1 MSSETD
7 GRAGGLLQR
16 PFTRRDLL
24 RGGLAAGGLLATGAG
39 GVLLE
44 ACNSNSTSTASP
56 SAVATNF
63 NGVTLNVFS
72 GGYTIDYEKLANTA
86 WQAKTGGQIN
96 ITNVPFGDRPSKI
109 AGLIASKDSSFD
121 LIYMYD
127 GYMKRYGDR
136 LLLDLTD
143 VVGDKSDFLPITMQV
158 LSSPSGPIKAGPM
171 HGEHMVLLW
180 NSDLFSKIGVTNS
193 PTTWDEAFALTSK
206 FKDKGI
212 IPLGLCF
219 LTATY
224 GNFYW
229 TFFINSLF
237 KTPIISPDYTQIL
250 FDTSDGLASFQT
262 IKKGLDAGF
271 FDSSSMTASDEYAL
285 ALLFNSGKMAMHL
298 GWTEHYKN
306 AISGNVKDYQA
317 TISAASVQAALVPGV
332 NAGTSGSV
340 NGIEGLGI
348 NKYSKN
354 IDAAKSFIQSLISA
368 AVGKQG
374 VLSPTVYPP
383 TRFSVLNDPDV
394 LAKFKIAKVWGDQAK
409 ANLDLHN
416 APYDLAPVL
425 DEAIGGLVRGTY
437 SADAAH
443 KQAVKGAK
451 AAIVKWLS
459 S

>member
-1 MSSETD
+1 MSADTD
-7 GRAGGLLQR
+7 SAATNLLRR
-16 PFTRRDLL
+16 PVSRRDML
-24 RGGLAAGGLLATGAG
+24 RGSIAAGGLVATGGA

-44 ACNSNSTSTASP
+44 ACSTGGTSNASP
-56 SAVATNF
+56 SAAATNF

-72 GGYTIDYEKLANTA
+72 GGYTIPIEQLANDKWKAT
-86 WQAKTGGQIN
+86 TGGQIN

-143 VVGDKSDFLPITMQV
+143 VVGDKSDFLPVTMKT
-158 LSSPSGPIKAGPM
+158 LTSPSGLIKAGPM

-180 NSDLFSKIGVTNS
+180 NKNLFSQIGVTAA
-193 PTTWDEAFALTSK
+193 PQTWDEAFALAPK

-212 IPLGLCF
+212 IPLAVCF

-237 KTPIISPDYTQIL
+237 PNPIISPDYTQIL
-250 FDTSDGLASFQT
+250 FDNADGLASFET

-271 FDSSSMTASDEYAL
+271 FDPNSMTATDEYAV

-298 GWTEHYKN
+298 GWTEHYKD
-306 AISGNVKDYQA
+306 AISGDVKNYQA
-317 TISAASVQAALVPGV
+317 TINAADVQAALVPGV
-332 NAGTSGSV
+332 KSGTSGSV

-354 IDAAKSFIQSLISA
+354 VDACKSFLKVLISPEIDKA
-368 AVGKQG
+368 A

-394 LAKFKIAKVWGDQAK
+394 LSHFKIAKVWGDQAK
-409 ANLDLHN
+409 FNLDLHN
-416 APYDLAPVL
+416 APYDLAPVI
-425 DEAIGGLVRGTY
+425 DEAIGGLVRGKY
-437 SADAAH
+437 SAQAAH
-443 KQAVKGAK
+443 KQAVNGSK

-459 S
+459 Q

>member
-7 GRAGGLLQR
+7 SAAGGLLRR
-16 PFTRRDLL
+16 PISRRDLL
-24 RGGLAAGGLLATGAG
+24 RGSLVAGGLVATGG
-39 GVLLE
+39 GGALLE
-44 ACNSNSTSTASP
+44 ACSSSSTSTASP
-56 SAVATNF
+56 SAGAANF
-63 NGVTLNVFS
+63 NGITLNVFS

-86 WQAKTGGQIN
+86 WQQKTGGQIN
-96 ITNVPFGDRPSKI
+96 ITNVPFGDRPAKI

-143 VVGDKSDFLPITMQV
+143 VVGDKSDFLPVTMKT
-158 LSSPSGPIKAGPM
+158 LSSPSGVIKAGPM

-180 NSDLFSKIGVTNS
+180 NKDLFSQIGVSNA
-193 PTTWDEAFALTSK
+193 PATWDEAFAMAPK

-212 IPLGLCF
+212 IPSACCF

-237 KTPIISPDYTQIL
+237 TSPIISPDYTQIM
-250 FDTSDGLASFQT
+250 FDSADGLASFET

-271 FDSSSMTASDEYAL
+271 FDPNSMTASDEYAL
-285 ALLFNSGKMAMHL
+285 ALLYNSGKMAMHL

-317 TISAASVQAALVPGV
+317 TIKADSVQAALVPGV
-332 NAGTSGSV
+332 KSGTSGSV

-354 IDAAKSFIQSLISA
+354 VDACKSFIKTLISPEI
-368 AVGKQG
+368 GKQG
-374 VLSPTVYPP
+374 VLSATVYPP
-383 TRFSVLNDPDV
+383 TRFSVLADPDV
-394 LAKFKIAKVWGDQAK
+394 LSHFKIAKVWGDQAK

-425 DEAIGGLVRGTY
+425 DEAIGGLVRGKY
-437 SADAAH
+437 SAQAAH
-443 KQAVKGAK
+443 QQAVKGSK